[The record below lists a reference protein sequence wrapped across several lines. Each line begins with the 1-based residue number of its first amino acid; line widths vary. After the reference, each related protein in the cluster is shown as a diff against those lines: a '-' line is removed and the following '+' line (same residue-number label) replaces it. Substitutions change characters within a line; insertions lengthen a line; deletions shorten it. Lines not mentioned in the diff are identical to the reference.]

1 VNVQFAV
8 ALGSPSWDGSDPV
21 SSDTQVASVISQVR
35 SDGGDVIVSAGG
47 YNGTKLGQVCNSA
60 SATAPTP
67 TTTPTPPP
75 GGSGS
80 CAAAWVNN
88 MPYVSGNVAS
98 FNGHNW
104 TANQWNYD
112 EVPGGASGA
121 WNDNGAC

>member
-1 VNVQFAV
+1 LQAAGHGHNLAKVNRKVSYQRNLLTRPGRVPDGARAARV
-8 ALGSPSWDGSDPV
+8 ADPD
-21 SSDTQVASVISQVR
+21 SHPD
-35 SDGGDVIVSAGG
+35 AG
-47 YNGTKLGQVCNSA
+47 LPRADADSHPDA
-60 SATAPTP
+60 AAA
-67 TTTPTPPP
+67 
-75 GGSGS
+75 GSGN
-80 CAAAWVNN
+80 CAAAWANN